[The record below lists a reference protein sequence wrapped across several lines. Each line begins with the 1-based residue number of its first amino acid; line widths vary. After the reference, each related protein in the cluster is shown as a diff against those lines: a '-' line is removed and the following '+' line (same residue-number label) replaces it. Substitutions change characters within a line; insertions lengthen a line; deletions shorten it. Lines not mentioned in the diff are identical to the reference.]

1 VTTHVTAVIGRAYH
15 GAATLAALGSVA
27 AALAASPAPAAA
39 AVSLPPGGV
48 TELSS
53 SEGVAVLGDAELG
66 AGIPSSA
73 LEAQVLVDFF
83 LARPGI
89 SDLAGL
95 SVLGGHEGVEQALTR
110 AIEQL
115 EGDELPVEELVGPW
129 ELATDLE
136 EQLEAAYEE
145 SEAAEQPGAPE
156 TLEELVEQEL
166 GHTPAELIDEGT
178 GLGLGE
184 LLSAWL
190 GEATDPAALTG
201 ALFAAVDSTE
211 VEDLA
216 EAELS
221 GEPFTLADVAE
232 TAAAVGLTSA
242 ELAQT
247 LGQTTS
253 ELPEGAR
260 ALLAPLSD
268 GRWLGVFVAG
278 KGLAFA
284 AFGPPPTHEEPG
296 EEPGEEGGEETGG
309 EEGGGLEEGEH
320 GGGTPPPGEPAPG
333 GGPSGGGTSGST
345 SGGGTSTPDAGQAPR
360 ATAASSTPASAPTSP
375 AAAAPATLAR
385 VRILSSRAKGAT
397 LKLVLAVPST
407 GTLVLRGKGL
417 RTVRHTNTGARR
429 ITIELHATSAVA
441 ASVRSHRRVK
451 IKLQASFTPSF
462 GAVSSAAATVVL
474 G

>member
-1 VTTHVTAVIGRAYH
+1 MAALGLVCTA
-15 GAATLAALGSVA
+15 LAAL
-27 AALAASPAPAAA
+27 PAPAAA

-48 TELSS
+48 TELSA

-66 AGIPSSA
+66 TGVPSSA
-73 LEAQVLVDFF
+73 LEAPVLVGFF

-95 SVLGGHEGVEQALTR
+95 SALGGAEGIEQALTR
-110 AIEQL
+110 AVEQL
-115 EGDELPVEELVGPW
+115 EDDQLPVEELVGPW

-156 TLEELVEQEL
+156 SLEELVEQEL
-166 GHTPAELIDEGT
+166 GRTPAELIDEGT

-190 GEATDPAALTG
+190 GEAADPAALTG

-232 TAAAVGLTSA
+232 TAAAVELTPA
-242 ELAQT
+242 ELAQA

-260 ALLAPLSD
+260 VLLAPLSD
-268 GRWLGVFVAG
+268 GRWLGVFVGG
-278 KGLAFA
+278 KGLSFA
-284 AFGPPPTHEEPG
+284 AFGPPPTHEEPE
-296 EEPGEEGGEETGG
+296 EEPGEGEGGEEAGE

-320 GGGTPPPGEPAPG
+320 GGGTPPPGEPGTP
-333 GGPSGGGTSGST
+333 GGGTSGGA
-345 SGGGTSTPDAGQAPR
+345 SGGGQAPL
-360 ATAASSTPASAPTSP
+360 ATAASNAPASAPASP
-375 AAAAPATLAR
+375 APAAPATLAR
-385 VRILSSRAKGAT
+385 VKILSSRAKGAT
-397 LKLVLAVPST
+397 LKLVLAVPSA

-417 RTVRHTNTGARR
+417 RTVRHTSTGARR

-451 IKLQASFTPSF
+451 IRLQASFTPSF

>member
-1 VTTHVTAVIGRAYH
+1 MTAYVTAVIGRARH
-15 GAATLAALGSVA
+15 AAATLAAIGFVC
-27 AALAASPAPAAA
+27 AALAALPAPAAA
-39 AVSLPPGGV
+39 AVSLPAGGV

-66 AGIPSSA
+66 TGIPSSA
-73 LEAQVLVDFF
+73 LEAPVLVGFF
-83 LARPGI
+83 VARPGI

-95 SVLGGHEGVEQALTR
+95 SALGGREGVEQALTH

-115 EGDELPVEELVGPW
+115 EDDELPVEELVGPW

-156 TLEELVEQEL
+156 SLEELVEQEL
-166 GHTPAELIDEGT
+166 GRTPAELIDEGT
-178 GLGLGE
+178 GLSLGE

-190 GEATDPAALTG
+190 GEAADPAALTG

-216 EAELS
+216 EAELG

-232 TAAAVGLTSA
+232 TAAAVGLSST
-242 ELAQT
+242 ELAQA

-260 ALLAPLSD
+260 VLLAPLSD
-268 GRWLGVFVAG
+268 GRWLGVFVGG

-284 AFGPPPTHEEPG
+284 AFGPPPAHEEPVEEPG
-296 EEPGEEGGEETGG
+296 EEEGGEEAGG
-309 EEGGGLEEGEH
+309 EEGGGLEEGEPG
-320 GGGTPPPGEPAPG
+320 GGGTPPPGEPGTPG
-333 GGPSGGGTSGST
+333 GGASSGS
-345 SGGGTSTPDAGQAPR
+345 SSGGTSTPEAGQGPL
-360 ATAASSTPASAPTSP
+360 ATAASSTPASAPAGPVP
-375 AAAAPATLAR
+375 AATLAR
-385 VRILSSRAKGAT
+385 VKILSSRAKGAR
-397 LKLVLAVPST
+397 LKLVLAVPSA

-417 RTVRHTNTGARR
+417 HTVRHTSTGARR

-441 ASVRSHRRVK
+441 ASVRSHRRVR

-462 GAVSSAAATVVL
+462 GAVSSAGATVVL

>member
-1 VTTHVTAVIGRAYH
+1 VTAYVTAVIGRARH
-15 GAATLAALGSVA
+15 AKPTLATLGLAC
-27 AALAASPAPAAA
+27 AALAALPAPAAA
-39 AVSLPPGGV
+39 AVSLPAGGV

-66 AGIPSSA
+66 TGIPSSA
-73 LEAQVLVDFF
+73 LEAPVLVGFF
-83 LARPGI
+83 VARPGI

-95 SVLGGHEGVEQALTR
+95 SALGGREGVEQALTR

-115 EGDELPVEELVGPW
+115 EDDQLPVEELVGPW

-156 TLEELVEQEL
+156 SLEELVEQEL

-178 GLGLGE
+178 GLSLGE

-190 GEATDPAALTG
+190 GEAADPAALTG

-216 EAELS
+216 EADLS

-232 TAAAVGLTSA
+232 TAAAVELTPA
-242 ELAQT
+242 ELAQA

-260 ALLAPLSD
+260 VLLAPLSD
-268 GRWLGVFVAG
+268 GRWLGVFVGG
-278 KGLAFA
+278 KGLSFA
-284 AFGPPPTHEEPG
+284 AFGPPPAHKEPG
-296 EEPGEEGGEETGG
+296 EEPGEEEGGEEAGG

-320 GGGTPPPGEPAPG
+320 GGGTPPPGEPGTPG
-333 GGPSGGGTSGST
+333 GGASGGS
-345 SGGGTSTPDAGQAPR
+345 SGGSTSTPDAGQGPL
-360 ATAASSTPASAPTSP
+360 ATAASSAPASPAP
-375 AAAAPATLAR
+375 AALAR
-385 VRILSSRAKGAT
+385 VKILGSRARGAR
-397 LKLVLAVPST
+397 LKLVLAVPSA

-417 RTVRHTNTGARR
+417 RTVRHTSTGARR
-429 ITIELHATSAVA
+429 ITIELHATSTVA
-441 ASVRSHRRVK
+441 ASLRSHHRVK

>member
-1 VTTHVTAVIGRAYH
+1 V
-15 GAATLAALGSVA
+15 ATLAALGVVSVGL
-27 AALAASPAPAAA
+27 AALPAPAAA
-39 AVSLPPGGV
+39 AVSLPAGGV

-66 AGIPSSA
+66 AGIPSRPH
-73 LEAQVLVDFF
+73 EAQVLVDFF

-95 SVLGGHEGVEQALTR
+95 SVLGGQKGVEQALTR

-115 EGDELPVEELVGPW
+115 EDDELPVEELVGPW

-156 TLEELVEQEL
+156 SLEELVEQEL
-166 GHTPAELIDEGT
+166 GRTPAELIDEGT
-178 GLGLGE
+178 GLSLGE

-190 GEATDPAALTG
+190 GEAADPAALTG

-232 TAAAVGLTSA
+232 TATAVGLSSA
-242 ELAQT
+242 ELAQA

-260 ALLAPLSD
+260 VLLAPLSD

-284 AFGPPPTHEEPG
+284 AFGPPPAHEEPG
-296 EEPGEEGGEETGG
+296 EEPGEEGGEEEAGG
-309 EEGGGLEEGEH
+309 EEGEH
-320 GGGTPPPGEPAPG
+320 SGGGTPPPGEPGTP
-333 GGPSGGGTSGST
+333 GGPSGGGTPGGSSGGDT
-345 SGGGTSTPDAGQAPR
+345 SGTGAGQSPL
-360 ATAASSTPASAPTSP
+360 ATAASNAPASVPTSP
-375 AAAAPATLAR
+375 ATAALAR
-385 VRILSSRAKGAT
+385 VKILSSRARGAT
-397 LKLVLAVPST
+397 LKLVLAVPSA

-417 RTVRHTNTGARR
+417 RTVRHTSTGARR
-429 ITIELHATSAVA
+429 ISIELHATSAVA

>member
-1 VTTHVTAVIGRAYH
+1 MTTHVTGVIRRVSRV
-15 GAATLAALGSVA
+15 ATPLTALGFVS

-39 AVSLPPGGV
+39 AVSLPPGSV

-66 AGIPSSA
+66 SGIPSSA
-73 LEAQVLVDFF
+73 LEAPVLVGFF

-95 SVLGGHEGVEQALTR
+95 SALGGHEGVEQALTR

-115 EGDELPVEELVGPW
+115 EDDELPVEELVGPW

-145 SEAAEQPGAPE
+145 SGAAEQPGAPE

-166 GHTPAELIDEGT
+166 GRTPSELIDEGT
-178 GLGLGE
+178 GLSLGE

-190 GEATDPAALTG
+190 GEAADPAALTG

-221 GEPFTLADVAE
+221 GEPFTLANVAE

-268 GRWLGVFVAG
+268 GRWLGVFVGG
-278 KGLAFA
+278 KGLSFA
-284 AFGPPPTHEEPG
+284 AFGPPPTHEEPV
-296 EEPGEEGGEETGG
+296 EEPEEGGEEAGG
-309 EEGGGLEEGEH
+309 EEGGGVEEGEH

-333 GGPSGGGTSGST
+333 GPSGGGTSGNT
-345 SGGGTSTPDAGQAPR
+345 SSGDTPAPGAGQSPL
-360 ATAASSTPASAPTSP
+360 ATTASSTPASPAP
-375 AAAAPATLAR
+375 AAPATVAR
-385 VRILSSRAKGAT
+385 VKILSSRAKGAT
-397 LKLVLAVPST
+397 LKLVLAVPSA

-417 RTVRHTNTGARR
+417 RTVRHTSTGARR

-451 IKLQASFTPSF
+451 IKLQASFTPGF

>member
-1 VTTHVTAVIGRAYH
+1 VTTHVTAVIGRVRHA
-15 GAATLAALGSVA
+15 AATLAALAFVC
-27 AALAASPAPAAA
+27 AALAALPAPAAA
-39 AVSLPPGGV
+39 AVSLPAGGV

-53 SEGVAVLGDAELG
+53 SEGVAVLGEAELG

-73 LEAQVLVDFF
+73 LEAPVLVGFF
-83 LARPGI
+83 VARPGI

-95 SVLGGHEGVEQALTR
+95 SALGGREGVEQALTR

-115 EGDELPVEELVGPW
+115 EDDELPVEELVGPW

-166 GHTPAELIDEGT
+166 GRTPAELIDEGT
-178 GLGLGE
+178 GLSLGE

-190 GEATDPAALTG
+190 GEAADPAALTG

-232 TAAAVGLTSA
+232 TATAVGLTSA
-242 ELAQT
+242 ELAQA

-260 ALLAPLSD
+260 VLLAPLSD
-268 GRWLGVFVAG
+268 GRWLGVFVGG
-278 KGLAFA
+278 KGLSFA
-284 AFGPPPTHEEPG
+284 GFGPPPAHEEPEEEPG
-296 EEPGEEGGEETGG
+296 EEEGGEEAGG

-320 GGGTPPPGEPAPG
+320 GGGGTPPPGEPGTPG
-333 GGPSGGGTSGST
+333 GGASGGSSA
-345 SGGGTSTPDAGQAPR
+345 GGTPTPDAGQGPL
-360 ATAASSTPASAPTSP
+360 ATAAASSTPASAAP
-375 AAAAPATLAR
+375 AVQATLAR
-385 VRILSSRAKGAT
+385 VKILSSRAKGARV
-397 LKLVLAVPST
+397 KLVLTVPSA

-417 RTVRHTNTGARR
+417 RTVRHTSTGARR
-429 ITIELHATSAVA
+429 ITIEVHATSAVA
-441 ASVRSHRRVK
+441 ASVRSHRRVR

>member
-1 VTTHVTAVIGRAYH
+1 VRRA
-15 GAATLAALGSVA
+15 AATLAAFGFIC
-27 AALAASPAPAAA
+27 AALAALPAPAAA

-66 AGIPSSA
+66 TDIPSSA
-73 LEAQVLVDFF
+73 LEAPVLVGFF

-95 SVLGGHEGVEQALTR
+95 SALGGREGVEQALTR

-115 EGDELPVEELVGPW
+115 EDDELPVEELVGPW

-166 GHTPAELIDEGT
+166 GRTPAELIDEGT

-190 GEATDPAALTG
+190 GEAADPAALTG
-201 ALFAAVDSTE
+201 ALFAAVDPTE

-232 TAAAVGLTSA
+232 TAGAVELTPA
-242 ELAQT
+242 ELAQA
-247 LGQTTS
+247 LGQTPS

-268 GRWLGVFVAG
+268 GRWLGVFVGG
-278 KGLAFA
+278 KGLSFA
-284 AFGPPPTHEEPG
+284 AFGPPPAHEEEPG
-296 EEPGEEGGEETGG
+296 EEPGEEPPGGEENGEEAGG
-309 EEGGGLEEGEH
+309 KEGGGLEEGEH
-320 GGGTPPPGEPAPG
+320 GGGTPPPGEPGTP
-333 GGPSGGGTSGST
+333 GGGTSGDS
-345 SGGGTSTPDAGQAPR
+345 SDGGTTPPTGQAPL
-360 ATAASSTPASAPTSP
+360 ATLASSAPASTTTSP
-375 AAAAPATLAR
+375 APAVSATLAR
-385 VRILSSRAKGAT
+385 VKILSSRAKGAT
-397 LKLVLAVPST
+397 LKLVLAVPSA

-417 RTVRHTNTGARR
+417 RTVRHTSTGARR

-441 ASVRSHRRVK
+441 ASVRNHHRVK

-462 GAVSSAAATVVL
+462 GAVSSAAVTVAL

>member
-1 VTTHVTAVIGRAYH
+1 V
-15 GAATLAALGSVA
+15 AALGFVF
-27 AALAASPAPAAA
+27 AALATSPTPAAA
-39 AVSLPPGGV
+39 AVSLPAGGV
-48 TELSS
+48 TKLSS

-66 AGIPSSA
+66 TGIPSSA
-73 LEAQVLVDFF
+73 FEAPVLVGFF
-83 LARPGI
+83 IARPGI

-95 SVLGGHEGVEQALTR
+95 SALGGAEGIEQALTR
-110 AIEQL
+110 AVEQL
-115 EGDELPVEELVGPW
+115 EDDQLPVEELVGPW

-145 SEAAEQPGAPE
+145 SEAAERPGAPE

-166 GHTPAELIDEGT
+166 GRTPAELIDEGT
-178 GLGLGE
+178 GLSLGE

-190 GEATDPAALTG
+190 GEAADPAALTG
-201 ALFAAVDSTE
+201 ALFTAVDPTE

-216 EAELS
+216 EAELN

-232 TAAAVGLTSA
+232 TAAAVGLSSA
-242 ELAQT
+242 DLAQA

-284 AFGPPPTHEEPG
+284 AFGPPPAHEEPEEEPG
-296 EEPGEEGGEETGG
+296 EEEDGEEAGGG
-309 EEGGGLEEGEH
+309 EGGGLEEGEH
-320 GGGTPPPGEPAPG
+320 GGGTPPPGEPGTP
-333 GGPSGGGTSGST
+333 GGGTSGGS
-345 SGGGTSTPDAGQAPR
+345 SGAGTPPPGAGQGPA
-360 ATAASSTPASAPTSP
+360 ATAASNTPASVPTSP
-375 AAAAPATLAR
+375 APAPSATLAR
-385 VRILSSRAKGAT
+385 VKILSSRAKGAT
-397 LKLVLAVPST
+397 LKLMLAVPSA

-417 RTVRHTNTGARR
+417 RTVRHTSTGAGR

-441 ASVRSHRRVK
+441 ASVRSRHRVK

-462 GAVSSAAATVVL
+462 GAVSSATTTVVL

>member
-1 VTTHVTAVIGRAYH
+1 MGRVSRS
-15 GAATLAALGSVA
+15 GASLIVLGFVS

-66 AGIPSSA
+66 SGIPSSA
-73 LEAQVLVDFF
+73 LEAPVLVGFF
-83 LARPGI
+83 IARPGI

-95 SVLGGHEGVEQALTR
+95 SALGGHEGVEQALTR

-115 EGDELPVEELVGPW
+115 EDDGLPVEELVGPW

-166 GHTPAELIDEGT
+166 GRTPDELIEEGT
-178 GLGLGE
+178 GLSLGE
-184 LLSAWL
+184 LLSVWL
-190 GEATDPAALTG
+190 GEAADPAALMG

-232 TAAAVGLTSA
+232 TAAAVELTPA
-242 ELAQT
+242 ELAQA

-260 ALLAPLSD
+260 VLLAPLSD
-268 GRWLGVFVAG
+268 GRWLGVFVGG
-278 KGLAFA
+278 KGLSFA
-284 AFGPPPTHEEPG
+284 AFGPPPAHE
-296 EEPGEEGGEETGG
+296 EEPGEEGGEEAGG

-320 GGGTPPPGEPAPG
+320 GGGTPPPGEPGMPGGGAPG
-333 GGPSGGGTSGST
+333 GSSGGGTPT
-345 SGGGTSTPDAGQAPR
+345 TPADQAPL
-360 ATAASSTPASAPTSP
+360 ATAASSTPESVPSSP
-375 AAAAPATLAR
+375 APAAPATLAR
-385 VRILSSRAKGAT
+385 VKILSSRAKGAT
-397 LKLVLAVPST
+397 LKLVLTVPST

-451 IKLQASFTPSF
+451 IKLQASFTPSL
-462 GAVSSAAATVVL
+462 GAVSAAAATVVL